1 MTAEEFLALGETD
14 QRLELVDGVVVV
26 SPSPIPLHQKIAG
39 LIFGQLLRCAEELPG
54 LEVYYETDV
63 VLAHRLVYCPDIVV
77 YAPGRLAGIP
87 ARLDIPPDLVVEVL
101 SPANRRKDLVS
112 KREDYEKHGVG
123 EYWIIEPS
131 GVCAIVLTRQDARF
145 VETTPVEDVLACAA
159 IAGVRV
165 DLGVV
170 RRAIG

>member
-1 MTAEEFLALGETD
+1 MTTEEFLALGETE

-26 SPSPIPLHQKIAG
+26 LPRPIPLHQKVAQ
-39 LIFGQLLRCAEELPG
+39 LIMAQIEQTLPG
-54 LEVYYETDV
+54 GAELFHSTDV

-131 GVCAIVLTRQDARF
+131 GVSAIVLTRQDTRF
-145 VETTPVEDVLACAA
+145 VETTPVQDVLACAA

-170 RRAIG
+170 RRGLGPA